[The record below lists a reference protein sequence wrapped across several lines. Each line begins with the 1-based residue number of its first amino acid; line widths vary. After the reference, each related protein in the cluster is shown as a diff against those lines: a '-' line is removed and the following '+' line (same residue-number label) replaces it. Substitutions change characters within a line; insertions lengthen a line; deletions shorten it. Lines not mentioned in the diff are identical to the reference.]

1 MAFNMFKKTRIA
13 ANQGSVLPEKDKTQ
27 DQVESAF
34 LFKDF
39 LSYATF
45 LKWGVVAIVVIII
58 EILARLPPIKLWDG
72 VEFWLMGPYWQA
84 TVHFY
89 TTLIIWVFVNYLIF
103 YFSIKLYRGFT
114 RYIIPIIKASADLP
128 FRLHQKLLE

>member
-1 MAFNMFKKTRIA
+1 MVSILSRFTRK
-13 ANQGSVLPEKDKTQ
+13 NKDSGSILPPKDKTQ

-34 LFKDF
+34 MLKDF

-45 LKWGVVAIVVIII
+45 LKWGFVGLFTLIMYWLATMGPIN
-58 EILARLPPIKLWDG
+58 ILGYQI
-72 VEFWLMGPYWQA
+72 WLMGPYVA
-84 TVHFY
+84 ANILFY
-89 TTLIIWVFVNYLIF
+89 IQLIIFIFVNYLIL
-103 YFSIKLYRGFT
+103 YLGIKIYRGFT